1 MLIFVYHFHFK
12 EATME
17 NLFELFREL
26 IERTETT
33 YLRYLHNEVAWGSRL
48 IAIVGARGVGK
59 TTMLLQHIK
68 LHHNLSDTLY
78 VNADDFYFSEN
89 KLFDLASTFYKNG
102 GKYLFIDEIHKYSQW
117 SKEVKMMY
125 DYFTDLQIVFSGSSI
140 LDIYKGSDD
149 LSRRALT
156 YKLSGMSFREYL
168 NMSQGLQLPA
178 YSLEQIVKNKVE
190 LPGIAHPLLFFKQYL
205 QGGYYPFYK
214 EMGYSER
221 LRNVINLTLETDI
234 PIYANMN
241 VSTAKKMKQLLF
253 IITQSVPFKPNFT
266 KIAQMIDVHR
276 NQVVDYLFYLEKA
289 GIISQLRNST
299 KGLRLLG
306 KVEKIYL
313 NNPNLIYAIAEGTPD
328 LGNIRE
334 TLFFNQMEVK
344 NQVASSDI
352 ADFTIE
358 NYTFEVGGKN
368 KAQKQIAEVVN
379 AYVVKDDI
387 EYGYKNV
394 IPLWAF
400 GFNY

>member
-1 MLIFVYHFHFK
+1 
-12 EATME
+12 ME
-17 NLFELFREL
+17 NLYGLFRGL
-26 IERTETT
+26 IERTDTT
-33 YLRYLHNEVAWGSRL
+33 YLRYLHSEVEWNSRL
-48 IAIVGARGVGK
+48 TAIVGARGVGK

-78 VNADDFYFSEN
+78 VNADDLYFSEN

-102 GKYLFIDEIHKYSQW
+102 GKHLFIDEIHKYSQW

-125 DYFTDLQIVFSGSSI
+125 DYFSDMQIVFTGSSI

-156 YKLSGMSFREYL
+156 YKLSGMSLREYL

-178 YSLEQIVKNKVE
+178 YSLEDIVKNKVE
-190 LPGIAHPLLFFKQYL
+190 LSGIAHPLPLFKDYL

-214 EMGYSER
+214 EVGYSDR

-234 PIYANMN
+234 PIYANMS
-241 VSTAKKMKQLLF
+241 VSTAKKMKQLLY
-253 IITQSVPFKPNFT
+253 IITQSAPFKPNFT

-276 NQVVDYLFYLEKA
+276 NQVVDFLFYLEKA

-299 KGLRLLG
+299 MGVRLLG
-306 KVEKIYL
+306 KVEKVYL
-313 NNPNLIYAIAEGTPD
+313 NNPNLIHAIVEGTPNI
-328 LGNIRE
+328 GNIRE

-344 NQVASSDI
+344 NSVSSSDV
-352 ADFTIE
+352 ADFTIG
-358 NYTFEVGGKN
+358 NYTFEVGDKN
-368 KAQKQIAEVVN
+368 KSQNQIAGMDN

-387 EYGYKNV
+387 EYGYMNV

>member
-1 MLIFVYHFHFK
+1 MD
-12 EATME
+12 
-17 NLFELFREL
+17 NLNDLFRGL
-26 IERTETT
+26 IERTDTT
-33 YLRYLHNEVAWGSRL
+33 YLRYLHSEVAWGSRL
-48 IAIVGARGVGK
+48 VAIVGARGVGK

-68 LHHNLSDTLY
+68 LHHSFSDTLY

-89 KLFDLASTFYKNG
+89 KLFDLASTFSKNG

-125 DYFTDLQIVFSGSSI
+125 DYFPDLQIVFTGSSI

-168 NMSQGLQLPA
+168 NMSQGLQLTA
-178 YSLEQIVKNKVE
+178 YSLDDIIKNKVE
-190 LPGIAHPLLFFKQYL
+190 LSGIDHPLPFFKEYL
-205 QGGYYPFYK
+205 KGGYYPFYK
-214 EMGYSER
+214 ETGYNER

-241 VSTAKKMKQLLF
+241 ISTARKLKQLLY
-253 IITQSVPFKPNFT
+253 IITQSAPFKPNFT

-276 NQVVDYLFYLEKA
+276 NQVGDYLFYLEKA

-299 KGLRLLG
+299 QGVRLLG
-306 KVEKIYL
+306 KVEKVYL
-313 NNPNLIYAIAEGTPD
+313 NNPNLIYAIANGTPD
-328 LGNIRE
+328 TGNIRE
-334 TLFFNQMEVK
+334 TLFLNQMEVR
-344 NQVASSDI
+344 NHVFSSDV

-358 NYTFEVGGKN
+358 NLTFEVGGKN
-368 KAQKQIAEVVN
+368 KTQKQIADIVN
-379 AYVVKDDI
+379 AYIVKDDI

>member
-1 MLIFVYHFHFK
+1 
-12 EATME
+12 ME
-17 NLFELFREL
+17 NLYGLFRGL
-26 IERTETT
+26 IERTDTT
-33 YLRYLHNEVAWGSRL
+33 YLRYLHSEVEWNSRL
-48 IAIVGARGVGK
+48 TAIVGARGVGK

-68 LHHNLSDTLY
+68 LHHSLSDTLY
-78 VNADDFYFSEN
+78 VNADDLYFSEN

-102 GKYLFIDEIHKYSQW
+102 GKHLFIDEIHKYSQW

-125 DYFTDLQIVFSGSSI
+125 DYFSDLQIVFTGSSI

-168 NMSQGLQLPA
+168 NMSQGLKLPA
-178 YSLEQIVKNKVE
+178 YSLEDIVKNKVE
-190 LPGIAHPLLFFKQYL
+190 LSGIEHPLPFFNEYL

-214 EMGYSER
+214 EVEYNER

-234 PIYANMN
+234 PIYANMS
-241 VSTAKKMKQLLF
+241 VSTAKKMKHLLY
-253 IITQSVPFKPNFT
+253 IITQSAPFKPNFT
-266 KIAQMIDVHR
+266 KLAQMIDVHR
-276 NQVVDYLFYLEKA
+276 NQVVDFLFYLEKA

-299 KGLRLLG
+299 KGVRLLG
-306 KVEKIYL
+306 KVEKVYL
-313 NNPNLIYAIAEGTPD
+313 NNPNLILAIAEGTPNI
-328 LGNIRE
+328 GNIRE

-344 NQVASSDI
+344 NSVASSDV
-352 ADFTIE
+352 ADFTIG

-368 KAQKQIAEVVN
+368 KAQKQISGVDN

-387 EYGYKNV
+387 EYGYMNV

>member
-1 MLIFVYHFHFK
+1 MD
-12 EATME
+12 
-17 NLFELFREL
+17 NLNDLFRGL
-26 IERTETT
+26 IERTDTT
-33 YLRYLHNEVAWGSRL
+33 YLRYLHSEVAWGSRL
-48 IAIVGARGVGK
+48 VAIVGARGVGK

-68 LHHNLSDTLY
+68 LHHSFSDTLY

-89 KLFDLASTFYKNG
+89 KLFDLASTFSKNG

-125 DYFTDLQIVFSGSSI
+125 DYFPDLQIVFTGSSI

-156 YKLSGMSFREYL
+156 CKLSGMSFREYL
-168 NMSQGLQLPA
+168 NMSQGLQLTA
-178 YSLEQIVKNKVE
+178 YSLDDIIKNKVE
-190 LPGIAHPLLFFKQYL
+190 LSGIDHPLPFFKEYL
-205 QGGYYPFYK
+205 KGGYYPFYK
-214 EMGYSER
+214 ETGYNER

-241 VSTAKKMKQLLF
+241 ISTARKLKQLLY
-253 IITQSVPFKPNFT
+253 IITQSAPFKPNFT

-276 NQVVDYLFYLEKA
+276 NQVGDYLFYLEKA

-299 KGLRLLG
+299 QGVRLLG
-306 KVEKIYL
+306 KVEKVYL
-313 NNPNLIYAIAEGTPD
+313 NNPNLIYAIANGTPD
-328 LGNIRE
+328 TGNIRE
-334 TLFFNQMEVK
+334 TLFLNQMEVR
-344 NQVASSDI
+344 NHVFSSDV

-358 NYTFEVGGKN
+358 NLTFEVGGKN
-368 KAQKQIAEVVN
+368 KTQKQIADIVN
-379 AYVVKDDI
+379 AYIVKDDI